1 MYLVLLKKGSQFLRQ
16 CEDALDRIL
25 NQKKLQLNAV
35 SGQYILLEKDI
46 IYVQYDGYTRINVVT
61 QNDSYILNKTS
72 LKEFYLRLSDMFVFC
87 NRDTIVNI
95 DKILG
100 FSDNDLIMS
109 GIKTKLSVSRRR
121 YREIKRKY
129 FMNF

>member
-1 MYLVLLKKGSQFLRQ
+1 
-16 CEDALDRIL
+16 
-25 NQKKLQLNAV
+25 
-35 SGQYILLEKDI
+35 
-46 IYVQYDGYTRINVVT
+46 
-61 QNDSYILNKTS
+61 
-72 LKEFYLRLSDMFVFC
+72 MFVFC

-100 FSDNDLIMS
+100 FSDDKLIMS
-109 GIKTKLSVSRRR
+109 GIKTKLLVSRRR